1 MNFQSVPVNS
11 LSDINKSSRKSNYE
25 KFCQKCLVKG
35 HYTYECNKTPKY
47 VARPSRTKRL
57 ENPKLNK
64 FKRLR
69 SPSTSIAKDILK
81 SREKKRRLR

>member
-11 LSDINKSSRKSNYE
+11 LSDINKSRKSNYE

-35 HYTYECNKTPKY
+35 HYTYECNKQPKY

-57 ENPKLNK
+57 ENPKLNNRY
-64 FKRLR
+64 KRVR
-69 SPSTSIAKDILK
+69 SPSLSIAKDILK
-81 SREKKRRLR
+81 RREKKRKL